1 MNKNQEEIK
10 NFIIN
15 ENELTEEEKK
25 VIEPLIDNF
34 LEQSVM
40 DINKWNLEI
49 YKKYI
54 RFHKQQIIKN
64 KRNIEKLDEA
74 TNLFLKY
81 IKNNK
86 EIYIITDNDLDGT
99 AANAMGKAVKLFV
112 KRKYKKE
119 NLFNVQFAYGLS
131 HGISFQQIDDIFNG
145 EQKDALIITADNGIN
160 NREEIIQIKEKYPL
174 LKIIITDH
182 HTANE
187 DDNVFDLVNYVIN
200 PEAIELNKRSKITE
214 LEIDGQ
220 IFSTSISGAHTFAL
234 LLINVLEKLKIK
246 NQLLKE
252 EILLI
257 ALFSD
262 IGDIINYHLDI
273 HNEIVYNFKNFQQ
286 KMYIF
291 QHHIDNLNFFE
302 QVPNKNHIDKMRD
315 YFKESITTFNSVRRL
330 NSLLMSVNNFDKE
343 ITMEEWFEENF
354 KLNVNE
360 IMINQDTLKEFII
373 KTNKRAKEILE
384 YFNEPLQE
392 KYNFYSYIKN
402 VVPYALLSNNTLKTE
417 EDKVYIDEI
426 MDIIND
432 LNQLKKILRLHIVE
446 NNLYKTYKKD
456 NIEIYVSGIGSILR
470 EILSIQVFIEAKKNI
485 PYLNIAINKEKT
497 EVKGSLR
504 SPSFFPFKYLLLEDE
519 RVNKIK
525 KEMELNIKILG
536 HTEAAGIIFTKNDET
551 EITEEYVFDFFDK
564 ILPIIDEKMKEVEH
578 LKKEAV
584 IYIDIEKLSKIDTN
598 KFQKI
603 LNNYLYIGQHP
614 SFLIPSIK
622 VKTKDLKKLFG
633 NNFKMSTSKKGN
645 KFLNKKINNLAI
657 MYFGEEDRFNNEEE
671 EFIGSFL
678 MKYNAKERKFF
689 IELNLN

>member
-220 IFSTSISGAHTFAL
+220 MFSTSISGAHTFAL